1 MNGLPRE
8 QLEELS
14 VAPFPLRTL
23 MAMLKDY
30 AQPLFKVH
38 SLTTDGTLIRLKRGW
53 FCVNPKLFK
62 RPVSSAVAANML
74 YEGGPSYIS
83 LEYALS
89 FYGLVPER
97 AQGVTSVV
105 TGRSKVFSTPIGW
118 FSYRT
123 LPAPLFGFGV
133 NAQDGYL
140 MASPE
145 KALCDYLFT
154 RTNLRITSPSALRD
168 YLENDV
174 RFDFDAF
181 ENYDAS
187 VFHEYAA
194 AGFKKN
200 LFLAVERLFA

>member
-1 MNGLPRE
+1 MNGLQRE

-23 MAMLKDY
+23 MAMLTDY

-38 SLTTDGTLIRLKRGW
+38 SLTKDGTLIRLKRGW
-53 FCVNPKLFK
+53 FCVNPKIFK
-62 RPVSSAVAANML
+62 RPVSNAVAANGL
-74 YEGGPSYIS
+74 YEGPSYIS

-89 FYGLVPER
+89 YYGLIPER

-105 TGRSKVFSTPIGW
+105 TGRSKMFRTPIGW

-123 LPAPLFGFGV
+123 LPSELFSFGI
-133 NAQDGYL
+133 NTQNGYL
-140 MASPE
+140 IATPE

-154 RTNLRITSPSALRD
+154 RKNLRIASPTTLRD
-168 YLENDV
+168 YLEKDV
-174 RFDFDAF
+174 RFDFDSF

-187 VFHEYAA
+187 VFREYAA

-200 LFLAVERLFA
+200 LFSAAERLFS